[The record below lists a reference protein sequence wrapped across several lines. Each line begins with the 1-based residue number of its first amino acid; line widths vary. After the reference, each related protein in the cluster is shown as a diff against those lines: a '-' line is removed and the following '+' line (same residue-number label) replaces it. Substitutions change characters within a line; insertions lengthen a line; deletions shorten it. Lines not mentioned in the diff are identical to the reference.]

1 MIRLMLLMTFLLIST
16 ARSEDKPCR
25 RLDSGEVACT
35 DVAFKKLT
43 DHLLDLKATVAQQQL
58 ALENVNADKADMEKV
73 ATACQKALA
82 DVPPPPSRKRLAFG
96 YGLGVLSSVAL
107 TVSPIPSATD
117 LRVGL
122 AAAGLA
128 GLISGYLLTTHY

>member
-1 MIRLMLLMTFLLIST
+1 MIRLMLLTTFLLIST

-25 RLDSGEVACT
+25 RLDTGEVACT
-35 DVAFKKLT
+35 EEGFKKLT
-43 DHLLDLKATVAQQQL
+43 DHLLDLKAMVAQQQL
-58 ALENVNADKADMEKV
+58 ALENVNTDKAEMERV

-82 DVPPPPSRKRLAFG
+82 DVPPPPSQTRLALG
-96 YGLGVLSSVAL
+96 YGLGVMSTIAL
-107 TVSPIPSATD
+107 TVSPLPNSTD

-122 AAAGLA
+122 AAAGLV

>member
-1 MIRLMLLMTFLLIST
+1 VIRLMLLTTFLLIST

-35 DVAFKKLT
+35 EVAFKKLT

-82 DVPPPPSRKRLAFG
+82 AVPPPPSQKRLTLG
-96 YGLGVLSSVAL
+96 YGLGMLSTAVLLA
-107 TVSPIPSATD
+107 SPLPSATD

-122 AAAGLA
+122 ATAGLA
-128 GLISGYLLTTHY
+128 GLISGYLLTTRY